1 MSACTVTDPDTS
13 PFIIDEENGIVY
25 SPSSKRAD
33 TMAQRLREMRAQREN
48 LSPTGMSTW
57 FFFFFSFRCL
67 EHLIYPIP
75 ISFFMQIFFLSASQM
90 QGSPMDDSTRP
101 SLGGTPTELNLLLLG
116 EAIAL

>member
-1 MSACTVTDPDTS
+1 MYACTVTDPDTS

-57 FFFFFSFRCL
+57 FFFFFFFQMPGAFDLSRPNIIFHADFL
-67 EHLIYPIP
+67 F
-75 ISFFMQIFFLSASQM
+75 ISFSNAGLTN
-90 QGSPMDDSTRP
+90 G
-101 SLGGTPTELNLLLLG
+101 
-116 EAIAL
+116 